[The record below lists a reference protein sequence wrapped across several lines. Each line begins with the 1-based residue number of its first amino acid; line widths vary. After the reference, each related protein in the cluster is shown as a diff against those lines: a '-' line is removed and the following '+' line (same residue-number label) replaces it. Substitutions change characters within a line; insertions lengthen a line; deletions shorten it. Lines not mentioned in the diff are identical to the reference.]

1 MTAQNE
7 TILALSTP
15 PGRGALA
22 VIRVS
27 GPSSLESLA
36 ALTGKQK
43 IPKPREAALRKISH
57 DGKLIDQA
65 LVVTFSAPASFTGE
79 NIVEY
84 HLHGG
89 WSVIQSMLHSLL
101 QQKNHRMA
109 LPGEFTRRAFEHG
122 KLDLTEAE
130 AIADLID
137 AETEAQRLQALSQL
151 SGSLE
156 TLYEGWKRKLAHILA
171 LMEADLDFSDQDL
184 PDDILLK
191 VRPDISELLA
201 EISAHLN
208 DNRRGERLRNGF
220 QIAILGA
227 PNAGKSS
234 LLNALVQRDAAIVS
248 ALPGTTRDIV
258 ETHLDIGGF
267 PVIIADTAGLR
278 MGETPQD
285 AHGLIE
291 AEGIKRS
298 LARAET
304 ADLRILLFDATTEP
318 DAQTLSLL
326 DEKSIVVI
334 NKSDLDI
341 AWAASFFPENSIKLS
356 ALTGQGF
363 DILLQQIVQHLNCI
377 VGHRTAPSLTR
388 TRHREALEKTCLALQ
403 NSETAPLPELA
414 AEDYRMAIR
423 HLGSITGRVDVE
435 DLLDMIFRDFCIGK

>member
-1 MTAQNE
+1 MAAQNE

-22 VIRVS
+22 VVRVS
-27 GPSSLESLA
+27 GPLAHDSLVLLTSGQSLPA
-36 ALTGKQK
+36 
-43 IPKPREAALRKISH
+43 PRQAVLRKISFN
-57 DGKLIDQA
+57 DKPIDEA
-65 LVVTFSAPASFTGE
+65 LVLTFAAPASFTGE

-89 WSVIQSMLHSLL
+89 WSVIQSLLHSLL

-130 AIADLID
+130 AVADLID

-156 TLYEGWKRKLAHILA
+156 TLYEGWKTRLARILA

-184 PDDILLK
+184 PDDILIK
-191 VRPDISELLA
+191 VRPDISDLLQQIA
-201 EISAHLN
+201 AHMD

-220 QIAILGA
+220 HVALLGA

-234 LLNALVQRDAAIVS
+234 LLNALSQREAAIVS
-248 ALPGTTRDIV
+248 PLAGTTRDVI
-258 ETHLDIGGF
+258 ETHLDLGGF
-267 PVIIADTAGLR
+267 PVIMADTAGLR
-278 MGETPQD
+278 QGGMPED
-285 AHGLIE
+285 DHGKIE
-291 AEGIKRS
+291 AEGIRRS
-298 LARAET
+298 LARAEA
-304 ADLRILLFDATTEP
+304 ADLRILLFDAGQRP
-318 DAQTLSLL
+318 DEETLSLI
-326 DEKSIVVI
+326 DGSSIVVI
-334 NKSDLDI
+334 NKIDLADDI
-341 AWAASFFPENSIKLS
+341 ASDYLPQDVVRISTLNGAGI
-356 ALTGQGF
+356 
-363 DILLQQIVQHLNCI
+363 DILLQKIVQHLSALIGN
-377 VGHRTAPSLTR
+377 RTTPSLTR
-388 TRHREALEKTCLALQ
+388 TRHREALKKAHEALV
-403 NSETAPLPELA
+403 NSEFAPLPELA